1 MGGRMW
7 GDGEKMWK
15 RMFLI
20 YERKEENNYQG
31 METRPNEKE
40 RERDMKRMDLYNK
53 IGLKNRIDNMTSIY
67 AVEIN

>member
-1 MGGRMW
+1 
-7 GDGEKMWK
+7 
-15 RMFLI
+15 MFLI